1 MIASIKSRDQ
11 DRHQEDVYT
20 RHWISVLSLNNH
32 KGKKLKCNSFINIC
46 TNFQVSTHKKTRTC
60 FWEKTYM
67 FPKKHVR
74 LFLRTKKRYPACR
87 RIPLFIYLYRSR
99 NQQRGLIC
107 LKKSLPLLSTKI
119 NAGKFSTSIFQIASI
134 PNSGY
139 STHSMLLILF

>member
-1 MIASIKSRDQ
+1 M
-11 DRHQEDVYT
+11 V
-20 RHWISVLSLNNH
+20 SLIFTQTF
-32 KGKKLKCNSFINIC
+32 K
-46 TNFQVSTHKKTRTC
+46 FQ
-60 FWEKTYM
+60 
-67 FPKKHVR
+67 PI
-74 LFLRTKKRYPACR
+74 KKRYPVCY

-99 NQQRGLIC
+99 NQQRGLIY

>member
-1 MIASIKSRDQ
+1 MKRDDTKKNFTALSGNDLATVHLHYLSFSCFIALVTFSEICGVMRY
-11 DRHQEDVYT
+11 R
-20 RHWISVLSLNNH
+20 SV
-32 KGKKLKCNSFINIC
+32 INALFHFFC
-46 TNFQVSTHKKTRTC
+46 SENRNFFR
-60 FWEKTYM
+60 
-67 FPKKHVR
+67 
-74 LFLRTKKRYPACR
+74 KKRYPACR